1 MPRLQE
7 MKDMSVIT
15 IVIACIVV
23 LILAVPFSMVGQGGG
38 STYVPVL
45 LIAGMSFY
53 AASTTSLFMIM
64 LASLGATLVFGRKK
78 TVDWKLLFSIIPLA
92 IVGAFAGGYVAQ
104 FVSILTLKII
114 FAAVLIIAAF
124 FMLRPFK
131 EGQSPSFMPQW
142 MCWDRNCGE
151 HRYRISVGLL
161 IPATGVAGFIA
172 GMIGVGGGLFLLPLL
187 ILLFGCPTRIAIGVS
202 STYVGIAALPGFIG
216 HLVGG
221 SAFNI
226 WVALP
231 LAAAAFAGASLG
243 PTLSLKTS
251 IPRLRVILAIVLI
264 ALAVWMVVNI
274 FVK

>member
-1 MPRLQE
+1 
-7 MKDMSVIT
+7 MSL
-15 IVIACIVV
+15 IATVVACFVV
-23 LILAVPFSMVGQGGG
+23 LILAIPFSMVGQGGG

-45 LIAGMSFY
+45 LVAGMSFY

-78 TVDWKLLFSIIPLA
+78 TVDWKLLFSIVPLA
-92 IVGAFAGGYVAQ
+92 ILGSFAGGFVAQ
-104 FVSILTLKII
+104 FVSVLVLKII
-114 FAAVLIIAAF
+114 FAVVLIIAAF

-131 EGQSPSFMPQW
+131 EGQIPGFMPRW
-142 MCWDRNCGE
+142 MCWDRCCGE
-151 HRYRISVGLL
+151 YRYRISLGLL

-226 WVALP
+226 WIALP

-243 PTLSLKTS
+243 PMLSLKTS
-251 IPRLRVILAIVLI
+251 IARLRIVLATVLI
-264 ALAVWMVVNI
+264 ALAIWMVVNL